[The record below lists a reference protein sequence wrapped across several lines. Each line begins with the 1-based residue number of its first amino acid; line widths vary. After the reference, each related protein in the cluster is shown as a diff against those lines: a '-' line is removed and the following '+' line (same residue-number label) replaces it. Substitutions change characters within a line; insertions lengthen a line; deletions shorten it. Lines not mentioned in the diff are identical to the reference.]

1 MVAGCEIND
10 NPFAPLCRA
19 CKDKIAAEGDATPI
33 AWMPR
38 DHRFVEKLAT
48 PDVTIA
54 DIIGDVDPIRAARG
68 GRDLSDELTIHYGLL
83 PRANRGIFAINELP
97 DLAGKIQVGLFNIMQ
112 EGDIQIKGYPLRLPL
127 DVLIV
132 FTANPED
139 YTARGKI
146 ITPLKDRIGA
156 EIRTHYPSTVA
167 EGMTVT
173 NQEAWVGRDP
183 ARKIDVPE
191 YLREVIEE
199 IAFQAR
205 EDKRV
210 DKRSGVSQRLP
221 ITTLE
226 SAVSSAEQRAARTG
240 EKCGIA
246 RIADIYAAM
255 PAITGKLELEYEGEL
270 KGADTIAR
278 ELIRSAVGRVFSK
291 RFGEVSFQPV
301 IQWFELGGELKLPEA
316 GEHRRALRTTLE
328 NPRADGTCRQARR
341 QRSQRRRLCISSS
354 RNDSRRPLGASPH
367 RPQRR
372 ARLLRGK
379 AAATGAARESESPA
393 PAIQL
398 AVSNRK
404 QRVRGNSSSG
414 ALGPTMKF
422 IKYGKY
428 VGEPADAIDL
438 EELVKKLGNF
448 FLQSGFESQFY
459 GVSEMDP
466 EKSMEALKDAILR
479 ALQEGDLMPEGAMSD
494 ELREMLQ
501 NPNARQNQEVKDLI
515 EKLMERMAQEGYI
528 NPQQPPQVTP
538 PPQSSARGQVGEA
551 QERDTEARFEITDK
565 TIDFLGFKTL
575 QDLLGSLGRSSF
587 GRHATRDLATG
598 IETSGASRQYEFG
611 DTMNLD
617 ISETLFNAVRR
628 DGAKVPVEITYK
640 DLMVHQCEYYSSC
653 ATVVLLDCS
662 HSMILYGEDRFTP
675 AKRVAMAL
683 SHLIRTQY
691 PGDTLNLVLFHDSAE
706 EVPIGELARVQVGPY
721 YTNTREGL
729 RMAQRILLRQK
740 KDMRQIIMITD
751 GKPSALTLEDGRIYK
766 NAFGLDPFV
775 VGQTLEEVNKCKRAG
790 ILINTFMLASDYSLI
805 NFVQKITEMC
815 RGKAYFT
822 TPYTLGQYLLM
833 DYMQRKTKQIH

>member
-1 MVAGCEIND
+1 
-10 NPFAPLCRA
+10 
-19 CKDKIAAEGDATPI
+19 
-33 AWMPR
+33 
-38 DHRFVEKLAT
+38 
-48 PDVTIA
+48 
-54 DIIGDVDPIRAARG
+54 
-68 GRDLSDELTIHYGLL
+68 
-83 PRANRGIFAINELP
+83 
-97 DLAGKIQVGLFNIMQ
+97 
-112 EGDIQIKGYPLRLPL
+112 
-127 DVLIV
+127 
-132 FTANPED
+132 
-139 YTARGKI
+139 
-146 ITPLKDRIGA
+146 
-156 EIRTHYPSTVA
+156 
-167 EGMTVT
+167 
-173 NQEAWVGRDP
+173 
-183 ARKIDVPE
+183 
-191 YLREVIEE
+191 
-199 IAFQAR
+199 
-205 EDKRV
+205 
-210 DKRSGVSQRLP
+210 
-221 ITTLE
+221 
-226 SAVSSAEQRAARTG
+226 
-240 EKCGIA
+240 
-246 RIADIYAAM
+246 
-255 PAITGKLELEYEGEL
+255 
-270 KGADTIAR
+270 
-278 ELIRSAVGRVFSK
+278 
-291 RFGEVSFQPV
+291 
-301 IQWFELGGELKLPEA
+301 
-316 GEHRRALRTTLE
+316 
-328 NPRADGTCRQARR
+328 
-341 QRSQRRRLCISSS
+341 
-354 RNDSRRPLGASPH
+354 
-367 RPQRR
+367 
-372 ARLLRGK
+372 
-379 AAATGAARESESPA
+379 
-393 PAIQL
+393 
-398 AVSNRK
+398 
-404 QRVRGNSSSG
+404 
-414 ALGPTMKF
+414 MKF

-428 VGEPADAIDL
+428 VGEPADAVDL

-494 ELREMLQ
+494 ELREMLK
-501 NPNARQNQEVKDLI
+501 NPNARQNQEVRDLI

-551 QERDTEARFEITDK
+551 QERETEARFEITDK

-611 DTMNLD
+611 DTLNLD
-617 ISETLFNAVRR
+617 VSETLFNAVRR

-640 DLMVHQCEYYSSC
+640 DLMVHQCDYQSSC

-691 PGDTLNLVLFHDSAE
+691 PGDTLSLVLFHDSAE
-706 EVPIGELARVQVGPY
+706 EVPISELARVQVGPY

-790 ILINTFMLASDYSLI
+790 ILINTFMLASDYSLVH
-805 NFVQKITEMC
+805 FVQKITEMC